1 MARVI
6 VRWGFIPLVVVVV
19 LAGVFVGRII
29 ESIAVAAV
37 VFTVGTYVRRWVA
50 AS

>member
-6 VRWGFIPLVVVVV
+6 ARWGFIPLVLVVI
-19 LAGVFVGRII
+19 LAGVFVDRVI
-29 ESIAVAAV
+29 ESIALAAV

-50 AS
+50 A